1 MKFSWTGK
9 RPRWSLCLYRFF
21 TMVVK
26 FIMWSFCAILIE
38 FILILM
44 YAPLWCLD
52 SDCIR
57 CWLSRG
63 SLIVRAF
70 KSDSYPER
78 CACLTVR
85 DLLSLEVLVSEL
97 QEDSELSF
105 RLNIGNTRG
114 ASTVLFLVFS
124 CMICR
129 VNHNVTSA
137 NLTESITV
145 VNSRKNTTS

>member
-1 MKFSWTGK
+1 
-9 RPRWSLCLYRFF
+9 
-21 TMVVK
+21 
-26 FIMWSFCAILIE
+26 
-38 FILILM
+38 M
-44 YAPLWCLD
+44 YAPLCCLD
-52 SDCIR
+52 SDYMR

-70 KSDSYPER
+70 KSDSCPER
-78 CACLTVR
+78 CDRDCLIVR
-85 DLLSLEVLVSEL
+85 DLLSLDVLVSEL

-105 RLNIGNTRG
+105 RLNIGSTRG

-145 VNSRKNTTS
+145 VNSPKNTTS